1 MLPAGSGIKLV
12 DITRWPVGRLEF
24 FILALTVFFMAIIA
38 NGQQRQT
45 WASTARRGDRPL
57 VGDIRLQ
64 LVDARP
70 VPIVSGQ
77 ISQRSERLQS
87 KTPLS
92 GQIPCANLMAALRQ
106 AKQRVERDERTATSS
121 YGLKRYSVTK
131 TVNPLVIY
139 LLHYDLKILE
149 HNESEL
155 NKCLAARDKT
165 TTERRPE
172 KSCSIFQ
179 FLSFRV
185 THDGEGGH
193 DIPIWRQP
201 GSYAV
206 FYESGLSVDADG
218 APNTYHPDNIGLDD
232 LDNAGAPGFWEGLAH
247 DGNGDPYIQ
256 GQDDPFPGYYVSATD
271 LVDRTKVLSDPSRY
285 VDASKIPYVVLPS
298 GMEKQ
303 VAAHPGDFA
312 IVFNLQNLKSSPAI
326 FADTGPTDRIGEGSI
341 ALAENLGL
349 WSDARYGG
357 TARGILYLV
366 FPGSGNGNPRPIWE
380 IKAEAEKLFQDWG
393 GNSQLTA
400 CGIR

>member
-1 MLPAGSGIKLV
+1 MGEV
-12 DITRWPVGRLEF
+12 RV
-24 FILALTVFFMAIIA
+24 
-38 NGQQRQT
+38 
-45 WASTARRGDRPL
+45 
-57 VGDIRLQ
+57 
-64 LVDARP
+64 
-70 VPIVSGQ
+70 
-77 ISQRSERLQS
+77 
-87 KTPLS
+87 
-92 GQIPCANLMAALRQ
+92 
-106 AKQRVERDERTATSS
+106 AKRKVERDERTATSS
-121 YGLKRYSVTK
+121 YGPERSSVTK
-131 TVNPLVIY
+131 VANPLLIY
-139 LLHYDLKILE
+139 LQQYDLKILE
-149 HNESEL
+149 HNEAEL
-155 NKCLAARDKT
+155 NKCLAASNKT

-172 KSCSIFQ
+172 ESCSIFH
-179 FLSFRV
+179 FLSFQA
-185 THDGEGGH
+185 THDVEGEH

-232 LDNAGAPGFWEGLAH
+232 LANAGAPGFWEGLAH

-366 FPGSGNGNPRPIWE
+366 FPGSGSGNPRPIGE